1 MEKEKNIFYN
11 LIRKEVIKKITCGLG
26 EVSETDDAI
35 VCYVDKSKIAKEKDE
50 YVIDCYG
57 YNGTNLDLAKKYNIS
72 KPVFYIIDDI
82 DFNDRLCTGIYGYN
96 GVTIVIT
103 NCNFGELTNIRN
115 DGACR
120 LYYSKLN
127 NLNLYTEDLATNR
140 ADISASKQVVL
151 LAKKMKLFKTDITSS
166 NVTKL

>member
-57 YNGTNLDLAKKYNIS
+57 YNGTNLDLAKKYTC
-72 KPVFYIIDDI
+72 F
-82 DFNDRLCTGIYGYN
+82 
-96 GVTIVIT
+96 
-103 NCNFGELTNIRN
+103 
-115 DGACR
+115 
-120 LYYSKLN
+120 LYY
-127 NLNLYTEDLATNR
+127 
-140 ADISASKQVVL
+140 
-151 LAKKMKLFKTDITSS
+151 
-166 NVTKL
+166 

>member
-57 YNGTNLDLAKKYNIS
+57 YNGTNLDLAKKYNTTVNSI
-72 KPVFYIIDDI
+72 
-82 DFNDRLCTGIYGYN
+82 
-96 GVTIVIT
+96 
-103 NCNFGELTNIRN
+103 
-115 DGACR
+115 
-120 LYYSKLN
+120 
-127 NLNLYTEDLATNR
+127 
-140 ADISASKQVVL
+140 
-151 LAKKMKLFKTDITSS
+151 AKKNNIKDVNKIYIGQVLKI
-166 NVTKL
+166 

>member
-1 MEKEKNIFYN
+1 MDFKKEF
-11 LIRKEVIKKITCGLG
+11 T
-26 EVSETDDAI
+26 
-35 VCYVDKSKIAKEKDE
+35 
-50 YVIDCYG
+50 
-57 YNGTNLDLAKKYNIS
+57 DLAKKYNIS

-82 DFNDRLCTGIYGYN
+82 DFSDSLCTGIYGYN

-127 NLNLYTEDLATNR
+127 MY
-140 ADISASKQVVL
+140 II
-151 LAKKMKLFKTDITSS
+151 KKLKGTANIYY
-166 NVTKL
+166 